1 MIRITD
7 ARGGAVEIDA
17 GCGKR
22 RTPHNGGMSKL
33 QTPMSEL
40 RVDVWLWA
48 ARFFKTRS
56 LAKQAIDGGKIHV
69 NDAGCKPAKVLHV
82 GDRLKITR
90 GEEKLEVDVLAL
102 GDKRGPAAVAQSWY
116 RETDASV
123 ALREAARE
131 QRLLIGTSG
140 PLKRP
145 DKHARRDLRRMK
157 DGR

>member
-1 MIRITD
+1 M
-7 ARGGAVEIDA
+7 A
-17 GCGKR
+17 GMNK
-22 RTPHNGGMSKL
+22 P
-33 QTPMSEL
+33 QTPIPEV

-56 LAKQAIDGGKIHV
+56 LAKQAIDGGKIQV

-82 GDRLKITR
+82 GDRLKINR

-102 GDKRGPAAVAQSWY
+102 GDKRGPAAVAQTWY

-123 ALREAARE
+123 GLREAARE
-131 QRLLIGTSG
+131 QRRLVGVSA

-145 DKHARRDLRRMK
+145 DKHARRDLRRLK